1 MDTLKLIGLW
11 VVIFC
16 VIYFV
21 LNNFEYKVSDSQL
34 YSAASAFCFTGFIM
48 AIKFTIDPEFG
59 WAPKRSWDK
68 LPYGT
73 YPILILG
80 FMSLAFGCGFIGL
93 SLKN

>member
-1 MDTLKLIGLW
+1 MDTLKLIGSW
-11 VVIFC
+11 VIIFSM
-16 VIYFV
+16 IYFA
-21 LNNFEYKVSDSQL
+21 LNNLEYKVSPSQL